1 MRTYLNLLLLI
12 LISTALQNCEKEKF
26 TETPNQQNTQVR
38 EIDENETNQVI
49 VRYERDY
56 TEDVKEILR
65 YKYSNSINFTINSIE
80 YSEWDSRLE
89 LWMVTDNEST
99 SDIDLNDLITN
110 MKTKE
115 FEEGDLEESPNS
127 IISSSVNNEFFIPG
141 NNSSMSYHLTM
152 GDGPIIAIIDSGLDY
167 GQLPG
172 RYLYQT
178 SRSGSQAISGWD
190 FINNDRDVRDD
201 YGHGTHIAKIIKE
214 ELSQHNINP
223 NFVPLKAFD
232 ELGQTNMF
240 QLLKALS
247 YVNAHEEIDILN
259 MSLGFFASSDYKILE
274 EIIEEISENTLI
286 ICSAGNDGVL
296 TDQIS
301 NMHFPSGLP
310 TKNLLSVGGYIA
322 KKGGPEVSNNK
333 VYNIES
339 ATLSNYG
346 VETVDFY
353 APFDGYELIYPS
365 MSAPVTLEGTSYSAA
380 FATARAAFLKETNAA
395 QTTLREDLL
404 DSGYLSQS
412 LMDKC
417 QYSSAILRNEIN
429 D

>member
-1 MRTYLNLLLLI
+1 MRTYFKLILLLLI
-12 LISTALQNCEKEKF
+12 STSLQNCEKENF
-26 TETPNQQNTQVR
+26 VEVQEPQNIDVR
-38 EIDENETNQVI
+38 EIDQNETNQVI

-56 TEDVKEILR
+56 TEDIKEILR

-89 LWMVTDNEST
+89 LWMVTDNEGT

-127 IISSSVNNEFFIPG
+127 IISSSSNNDFFVPG
-141 NNSSMSYHLTM
+141 NNSVINHHVASEE
-152 GDGPIIAIIDSGLDY
+152 GPIIAIIDSGLDY

-172 RYLYQT
+172 RYLYPT
-178 SRSGSQAISGWD
+178 ARGVSREVSGWD
-190 FINNDRDVRDD
+190 FVNDDADTRDD
-201 YGHGTHIAKIIKE
+201 YGHGTHIAKIITD
-214 ELSQHNINP
+214 ELSNHNITP

-247 YVNAHEEIDILN
+247 YVNAYEEIDVLN
-259 MSLGFFASSDYKILE
+259 MSLGFFANADYRILE

-286 ICSAGNDGVL
+286 ICSAGNNGVL
-296 TDQIS
+296 TDQSS
-301 NMHFPSGLP
+301 NLHFPSGLP

-322 KKGGPEVSNNK
+322 DKGGPDVTNDK

-353 APFDGYELIYPS
+353 APFDGYELIY
-365 MSAPVTLEGTSYSAA
+365 SAMNSPVSLEGTSYSAA
-380 FATARAAFLKETNAA
+380 FATARAALLN
-395 QTTLREDLL
+395 TTSLTGDLRSNLIE
-404 DSGYLSQS
+404 SGYLSQS
-412 LMDKC
+412 LIDKC